1 MSSLQNGMIPRHIQ
15 IPKPFHSEVTGKLFE
30 TCIHC
35 NRHLLDSNLHY
46 VIEKVIKYYDEMK
59 TTDTIF
65 EYAVCLNCYQELRK
79 SLSNESIQRLGTY
92 LQNHV
97 NLEARRQKFIENE
110 DLDVSHW
117 IGHCIIMDKPIQKCR
132 EYQIMCE
139 CVGDRMLFTLMPY
152 MICDDAIEEMSEL
165 LSEKTQGFFDDFRKR
180 FLGPPP
186 EVSELLKSSRVL
198 FL

>member
-1 MSSLQNGMIPRHIQ
+1 MASLQNGVVPHHIH
-15 IPKPFHSEVTGKLFE
+15 IPKPFHSEATGKLFE

-35 NRHLLDSNLHY
+35 QRHLIDLNLHY
-46 VIEKVIKYYDEMK
+46 VIEKVVKYYDEMK

-65 EYAVCLNCYQELRK
+65 EYAVCLQCYQELRK
-79 SLSNESIQRLGTY
+79 SLSSESVQRLGTY

-97 NLEARRQKFIENE
+97 DLELRRHQFIEKE
-110 DLDVSHW
+110 DMDVNHW
-117 IGHCIIMDKPIQKCR
+117 IGRCIIKDKPIQACR

-152 MICDDAIEEMSEL
+152 MISDDAIEEMSEL